1 MARILKV
8 PFAIADATTLT
19 EAGYVGEDVENI
31 LLKLIQ
37 AADYDVA
44 KAEKGIIYIDEIDKI
59 TRKSENPSITRDVS
73 GEGVQQALLKIV
85 EGTTASVPP
94 QGGRKHP
101 HQEFIQINTEN
112 ILFICGGAF
121 EGLDNLIKDRTG
133 KKSIGF
139 GTNLQENKKEDE
151 NEKIKKE
158 INDLKKIIIEQ
169 NSKNKQN
176 KKQKIKEVKELNSQ
190 KEIICILGSGGVGK
204 SIFTVNLAKSL
215 IYSKKKILIIDFDIL
230 NNSLHTILGV
240 KKYSEKISK
249 KIKENNLIKD
259 KICLKEL
266 KIKINKRIDL
276 ISGINLLFDSK
287 YKIDNIQFNNLFN
300 DVKKFYDVIIIDT
313 SSECFFNYTKDII
326 KKSNINIFIV
336 EPNLLEIQKSKN
348 ILKIYKEEWNI
359 DNNKIN
365 ILFNK
370 FNKNSIDINI
380 LKIIFSEYNII
391 GKIDIN
397 NKYNLIIN
405 KNANK
410 IDKNIKKEYLKI
422 IEKYLINRKKQNF
435 IKKIKNKILEVR
447 RSKNE

>member
-1 MARILKV
+1 MKKIITALAEPQLNNELKKEKDFIVIGKDIQYQEGVIEILE
-8 PFAIADATTLT
+8 T
-19 EAGYVGEDVENI
+19 EKEVDFLIISEALPGNEKIENLIEKIKQINNEVNIVII
-31 LLKLIQ
+31 LENKKEELEKNLYSKNVYLILYNKIEIKEIIKLI
-37 AADYDVA
+37 
-44 KAEKGIIYIDEIDKI
+44 K
-59 TRKSENPSITRDVS
+59 
-73 GEGVQQALLKIV
+73 
-85 EGTTASVPP
+85 
-94 QGGRKHP
+94 
-101 HQEFIQINTEN
+101 
-112 ILFICGGAF
+112 
-121 EGLDNLIKDRTG
+121 
-133 KKSIGF
+133 
-139 GTNLQENKKEDE
+139 NKKEDE

-259 KICLKEL
+259 KIGLKEL

-287 YKIDNIQFNNLFN
+287 YKINNIQFNNLFN

-326 KKSNINIFIV
+326 KKSNINILIV

-359 DNNKIN
+359 DNNEIN

>member
-1 MARILKV
+1 MKKIITALAEPQLNNELKKEKDFIVIGKDIQYQEGVIEILE
-8 PFAIADATTLT
+8 T
-19 EAGYVGEDVENI
+19 EKEVDFLIISEALPGNEKIENLIEKIKQINNEVNIVII
-31 LLKLIQ
+31 LENKKEELEKNLYSKNVYLILYNKIEIKEIIKLI
-37 AADYDVA
+37 
-44 KAEKGIIYIDEIDKI
+44 K
-59 TRKSENPSITRDVS
+59 
-73 GEGVQQALLKIV
+73 
-85 EGTTASVPP
+85 
-94 QGGRKHP
+94 
-101 HQEFIQINTEN
+101 
-112 ILFICGGAF
+112 
-121 EGLDNLIKDRTG
+121 
-133 KKSIGF
+133 
-139 GTNLQENKKEDE
+139 NKKEDE

-397 NKYNLIIN
+397 NKYNLIIK

-422 IEKYLINRKKQNF
+422 IEKYLIKRKKQNF

>member
-1 MARILKV
+1 MKKIITALAEPQLNNELKKEKDFIVIGKDIQYQEGVIEILE
-8 PFAIADATTLT
+8 T
-19 EAGYVGEDVENI
+19 EKEVDFLIISEALPGNEKIESLIEKIKQINNEVNIVIILENKKEELEKNLYSKNVYLI
-31 LLKLIQ
+31 LYNKIEIKEIIKLI
-37 AADYDVA
+37 
-44 KAEKGIIYIDEIDKI
+44 K
-59 TRKSENPSITRDVS
+59 
-73 GEGVQQALLKIV
+73 
-85 EGTTASVPP
+85 
-94 QGGRKHP
+94 
-101 HQEFIQINTEN
+101 
-112 ILFICGGAF
+112 
-121 EGLDNLIKDRTG
+121 
-133 KKSIGF
+133 
-139 GTNLQENKKEDE
+139 NKKEDE

-259 KICLKEL
+259 RIGLKEL

-287 YKIDNIQFNNLFN
+287 YKINNIQFNNLFN

-348 ILKIYKEEWNI
+348 ILKIYKEEWDI

>member
-1 MARILKV
+1 MKKIITALAEPQLNNELKKEKDFIVIGKDIQYQEGVIEILE
-8 PFAIADATTLT
+8 T
-19 EAGYVGEDVENI
+19 EKEVDFLIISEALPGNEKLENLIEKIKQINNEVNIVII
-31 LLKLIQ
+31 LENKKEELEKNLYSKNVYLILYNKIEIKEIIKLI
-37 AADYDVA
+37 
-44 KAEKGIIYIDEIDKI
+44 K
-59 TRKSENPSITRDVS
+59 
-73 GEGVQQALLKIV
+73 
-85 EGTTASVPP
+85 
-94 QGGRKHP
+94 
-101 HQEFIQINTEN
+101 
-112 ILFICGGAF
+112 
-121 EGLDNLIKDRTG
+121 
-133 KKSIGF
+133 
-139 GTNLQENKKEDE
+139 NKKEDE

-447 RSKNE
+447 RSKNEWFRNRTKYSKCK

>member
-1 MARILKV
+1 MKKIITALAEPQLNNELKKEKDFIVIGKDIQYQEGVIEILETEKEV
-8 PFAIADATTLT
+8 DFLIISEALPGNEKIENLIEKIKQINNEVNIVIILENKKEELEKNLYSKNVYLTLYNKI
-19 EAGYVGEDVENI
+19 EIKEI
-31 LLKLIQ
+31 IKLI
-37 AADYDVA
+37 
-44 KAEKGIIYIDEIDKI
+44 K
-59 TRKSENPSITRDVS
+59 
-73 GEGVQQALLKIV
+73 
-85 EGTTASVPP
+85 
-94 QGGRKHP
+94 
-101 HQEFIQINTEN
+101 
-112 ILFICGGAF
+112 
-121 EGLDNLIKDRTG
+121 
-133 KKSIGF
+133 
-139 GTNLQENKKEDE
+139 NKKEDE

-249 KIKENNLIKD
+249 KIEENNLIKD
-259 KICLKEL
+259 KIGLKEL

-287 YKIDNIQFNNLFN
+287 YKINNIQFNNLFN

-435 IKKIKNKILEVR
+435 IKNKILEVR

>member
-1 MARILKV
+1 MKKIITALAEPQLNNELKKEKDFIVIGKDIQYQEGVIEILE
-8 PFAIADATTLT
+8 T
-19 EAGYVGEDVENI
+19 EKEVDFLIISEALPGNEKIENLIEKIKQINNEVNIVII
-31 LLKLIQ
+31 LENKKEELEKNLYSKNVYLILYNKIEIKEIIKLI
-37 AADYDVA
+37 
-44 KAEKGIIYIDEIDKI
+44 K
-59 TRKSENPSITRDVS
+59 
-73 GEGVQQALLKIV
+73 
-85 EGTTASVPP
+85 
-94 QGGRKHP
+94 
-101 HQEFIQINTEN
+101 
-112 ILFICGGAF
+112 
-121 EGLDNLIKDRTG
+121 
-133 KKSIGF
+133 
-139 GTNLQENKKEDE
+139 NKKEDE

-169 NSKNKQN
+169 NSKNNQN

-259 KICLKEL
+259 KIGLKEL

-287 YKIDNIQFNNLFN
+287 YKINNIQFNNLFN

-348 ILKIYKEEWNI
+348 IFKIYKEEWNI

-422 IEKYLINRKKQNF
+422 IEKYLMNRKKQNF

>member
-1 MARILKV
+1 MKKIITALAEPQLNNELKKEKDFIVIGKDIQYQEGVIEILE
-8 PFAIADATTLT
+8 T
-19 EAGYVGEDVENI
+19 EKEVDFLIISEALPGNEKIENLIEKIKQINNEVNIVII
-31 LLKLIQ
+31 LENKKEELEKNLYSKNVYLILYNKIEIKEIIKLI
-37 AADYDVA
+37 
-44 KAEKGIIYIDEIDKI
+44 K
-59 TRKSENPSITRDVS
+59 
-73 GEGVQQALLKIV
+73 
-85 EGTTASVPP
+85 
-94 QGGRKHP
+94 
-101 HQEFIQINTEN
+101 
-112 ILFICGGAF
+112 
-121 EGLDNLIKDRTG
+121 
-133 KKSIGF
+133 
-139 GTNLQENKKEDE
+139 NKKEDE

-259 KICLKEL
+259 KIGLKEL

-287 YKIDNIQFNNLFN
+287 YKINNIQFNNLFN

-410 IDKNIKKEYLKI
+410 IDKNIKKKYLKI

>member
-1 MARILKV
+1 MKKIITALAEPQLNNELKKEKDFIVIGKDIQYQEGVIEILE
-8 PFAIADATTLT
+8 T
-19 EAGYVGEDVENI
+19 EKEVDFLIISEALPGNEKIENLIEKIKQINNEVNIVII
-31 LLKLIQ
+31 LENKKEELEKNLYSKNVYLILYNKIEIKEIIKLI
-37 AADYDVA
+37 
-44 KAEKGIIYIDEIDKI
+44 K
-59 TRKSENPSITRDVS
+59 
-73 GEGVQQALLKIV
+73 
-85 EGTTASVPP
+85 
-94 QGGRKHP
+94 
-101 HQEFIQINTEN
+101 
-112 ILFICGGAF
+112 
-121 EGLDNLIKDRTG
+121 
-133 KKSIGF
+133 
-139 GTNLQENKKEDE
+139 NKKEDE

-176 KKQKIKEVKELNSQ
+176 KRQKIKEVKELNSQ

-405 KNANK
+405 KSANK

-422 IEKYLINRKKQNF
+422 IEKYLMNRKKQNF

>member
-1 MARILKV
+1 MKKIITALAEPQLNNELKKEKDFIVIGKDIQYQEGVIEILE
-8 PFAIADATTLT
+8 T
-19 EAGYVGEDVENI
+19 EKEVDFLIISEALPGNEKIENLIEKIKQINNEVNIVII
-31 LLKLIQ
+31 LENKKEELEKNLYSKNVYLILYNKIEIKEIIKLI
-37 AADYDVA
+37 
-44 KAEKGIIYIDEIDKI
+44 K
-59 TRKSENPSITRDVS
+59 
-73 GEGVQQALLKIV
+73 
-85 EGTTASVPP
+85 
-94 QGGRKHP
+94 
-101 HQEFIQINTEN
+101 
-112 ILFICGGAF
+112 
-121 EGLDNLIKDRTG
+121 
-133 KKSIGF
+133 
-139 GTNLQENKKEDE
+139 NKKEDE

-176 KKQKIKEVKELNSQ
+176 KKQKIKAVKELNSQ

-380 LKIIFSEYNII
+380 LKIIFSKYNII

>member
-1 MARILKV
+1 MKKIITALAEPQLNNELKKEKDFIVIGKDIQYQEGVIEILE
-8 PFAIADATTLT
+8 T
-19 EAGYVGEDVENI
+19 EKEVDFLIISEALPGNEKIENLIEKIKQINNEVNIVII
-31 LLKLIQ
+31 LENKKEELEKNLYSKNVYLILYNKIEIKEIIKLI
-37 AADYDVA
+37 
-44 KAEKGIIYIDEIDKI
+44 K
-59 TRKSENPSITRDVS
+59 
-73 GEGVQQALLKIV
+73 
-85 EGTTASVPP
+85 
-94 QGGRKHP
+94 
-101 HQEFIQINTEN
+101 
-112 ILFICGGAF
+112 
-121 EGLDNLIKDRTG
+121 
-133 KKSIGF
+133 
-139 GTNLQENKKEDE
+139 NKKEDE

-259 KICLKEL
+259 KIGLKEL

-287 YKIDNIQFNNLFN
+287 YKINNIQFNNLFN

-447 RSKNE
+447 RSKNEWFRNRTKYSKCK

>member
-1 MARILKV
+1 MKKIITALAEPQLNNELKKEKDFIVIGKDIQYQEGVIEILE
-8 PFAIADATTLT
+8 T
-19 EAGYVGEDVENI
+19 EKEVDFLIISEVLPGNEKIENLIEKIRQINNEVNIVII
-31 LLKLIQ
+31 LENKKEELEKNLYSKNVYLILYNKIEIKEIIKLI
-37 AADYDVA
+37 
-44 KAEKGIIYIDEIDKI
+44 K
-59 TRKSENPSITRDVS
+59 
-73 GEGVQQALLKIV
+73 
-85 EGTTASVPP
+85 
-94 QGGRKHP
+94 
-101 HQEFIQINTEN
+101 
-112 ILFICGGAF
+112 
-121 EGLDNLIKDRTG
+121 
-133 KKSIGF
+133 
-139 GTNLQENKKEDE
+139 NKKEDE

-176 KKQKIKEVKELNSQ
+176 KKQKIKEVKEISSQ

-259 KICLKEL
+259 KIGLEEL

-287 YKIDNIQFNNLFN
+287 YKINNIQFNNLFN

-313 SSECFFNYTKDII
+313 SSECFFNYTKEII

-391 GKIDIN
+391 GKIDISD
-397 NKYNLIIN
+397 KYNLIIN

-435 IKKIKNKILEVR
+435 IKKIKNKILEG
-447 RSKNE
+447 

>member
-1 MARILKV
+1 MKKIITALAEPQLNNELKKEKDFIVIGKDIQYQEGVIEILE
-8 PFAIADATTLT
+8 T
-19 EAGYVGEDVENI
+19 EKEVDFLIISEALPGNEKIENLIEKIKQINNEVNIVII
-31 LLKLIQ
+31 LENKKEELEKNLYSKNVYLILYNKIEIKEIIKLI
-37 AADYDVA
+37 
-44 KAEKGIIYIDEIDKI
+44 K
-59 TRKSENPSITRDVS
+59 
-73 GEGVQQALLKIV
+73 
-85 EGTTASVPP
+85 
-94 QGGRKHP
+94 
-101 HQEFIQINTEN
+101 
-112 ILFICGGAF
+112 
-121 EGLDNLIKDRTG
+121 
-133 KKSIGF
+133 
-139 GTNLQENKKEDE
+139 NKKEDE

-259 KICLKEL
+259 KIGLKEL

-287 YKIDNIQFNNLFN
+287 YKINNIQFNNLFN

-391 GKIDIN
+391 GKIDIK

>member
-1 MARILKV
+1 MKKIITALAEPQLNNELKKEKDFIVIGKDIQYQEGVIEILE
-8 PFAIADATTLT
+8 T
-19 EAGYVGEDVENI
+19 EKEVDFLIISEALPGNEKIENLIEKIKQINNEVNIVII
-31 LLKLIQ
+31 LENKKEELEKNLYSKNVYLILYNKIEIKEIIKLI
-37 AADYDVA
+37 
-44 KAEKGIIYIDEIDKI
+44 K
-59 TRKSENPSITRDVS
+59 
-73 GEGVQQALLKIV
+73 
-85 EGTTASVPP
+85 
-94 QGGRKHP
+94 
-101 HQEFIQINTEN
+101 
-112 ILFICGGAF
+112 
-121 EGLDNLIKDRTG
+121 
-133 KKSIGF
+133 
-139 GTNLQENKKEDE
+139 NKKEDE

-300 DVKKFYDVIIIDT
+300 DIKKFYDVIIIDT

>member
-1 MARILKV
+1 MKKIITALAKPQLNNELKKEKDFIVIGKDIQYQEGVIEILE
-8 PFAIADATTLT
+8 T
-19 EAGYVGEDVENI
+19 EKEVDFLIISEALPGNEKIENLIEKIKQINNEVNIVII
-31 LLKLIQ
+31 LENKKEELEKNLYSKNVYLILYNKIEIKEIIKLI
-37 AADYDVA
+37 
-44 KAEKGIIYIDEIDKI
+44 K
-59 TRKSENPSITRDVS
+59 
-73 GEGVQQALLKIV
+73 
-85 EGTTASVPP
+85 
-94 QGGRKHP
+94 
-101 HQEFIQINTEN
+101 
-112 ILFICGGAF
+112 
-121 EGLDNLIKDRTG
+121 
-133 KKSIGF
+133 
-139 GTNLQENKKEDE
+139 NKKEDE

-169 NSKNKQN
+169 NSKNRQN

-259 KICLKEL
+259 KIGLKEL

-287 YKIDNIQFNNLFN
+287 YKINNIQFNNLFN

-422 IEKYLINRKKQNF
+422 IEKYLMNRKKQNF

>member
-1 MARILKV
+1 MKKIITALAEPQLNNELKKEKDFIVIGKDIQYQEGVIEILE
-8 PFAIADATTLT
+8 T
-19 EAGYVGEDVENI
+19 EKEVDFLIISEALPGNEKIENLIEKIKQINNEVNIVII
-31 LLKLIQ
+31 LENKKEELEKNLYSKNVYLILYNKIEIKEIIKLI
-37 AADYDVA
+37 
-44 KAEKGIIYIDEIDKI
+44 K
-59 TRKSENPSITRDVS
+59 
-73 GEGVQQALLKIV
+73 
-85 EGTTASVPP
+85 
-94 QGGRKHP
+94 
-101 HQEFIQINTEN
+101 
-112 ILFICGGAF
+112 
-121 EGLDNLIKDRTG
+121 
-133 KKSIGF
+133 
-139 GTNLQENKKEDE
+139 NKKEDE

-380 LKIIFSEYNII
+380 LKIIFSKYNII

-422 IEKYLINRKKQNF
+422 IEKYLMNRKKQNF

>member
-1 MARILKV
+1 MKKIITALAEPQLNNELKKEKDFIVIGKDIQYQEGVIEILETEKEV
-8 PFAIADATTLT
+8 DFLIISETLPGN
-19 EAGYVGEDVENI
+19 EKIESLIEKIKQINNEVNIVIILENKKEELEKNLYSKNVYLI
-31 LLKLIQ
+31 LYNKIEIKEIIKLI
-37 AADYDVA
+37 
-44 KAEKGIIYIDEIDKI
+44 K
-59 TRKSENPSITRDVS
+59 
-73 GEGVQQALLKIV
+73 
-85 EGTTASVPP
+85 
-94 QGGRKHP
+94 
-101 HQEFIQINTEN
+101 
-112 ILFICGGAF
+112 
-121 EGLDNLIKDRTG
+121 
-133 KKSIGF
+133 
-139 GTNLQENKKEDE
+139 NKKEDE

-204 SIFTVNLAKSL
+204 SIFTVNLTKSL

-259 KICLKEL
+259 KIGLKEL

-287 YKIDNIQFNNLFN
+287 YKINNIQFNNLFN
-300 DVKKFYDVIIIDT
+300 DVKKFYDVIIIET

-348 ILKIYKEEWNI
+348 ILKIYKEEWDI

>member
-1 MARILKV
+1 MKKIITALAEPQLNNELKKEKDFIVIGKDIQYQEGVIEILE
-8 PFAIADATTLT
+8 T
-19 EAGYVGEDVENI
+19 EKEVDFLIISEALPGNEKLENLIEKIKQINNEVNIVII
-31 LLKLIQ
+31 LENKKEELEKNLYSKNVYLILYNKIEIKEIIKLI
-37 AADYDVA
+37 
-44 KAEKGIIYIDEIDKI
+44 K
-59 TRKSENPSITRDVS
+59 
-73 GEGVQQALLKIV
+73 
-85 EGTTASVPP
+85 
-94 QGGRKHP
+94 
-101 HQEFIQINTEN
+101 
-112 ILFICGGAF
+112 
-121 EGLDNLIKDRTG
+121 
-133 KKSIGF
+133 
-139 GTNLQENKKEDE
+139 NKKEDE

-259 KICLKEL
+259 RIGLKEL

-287 YKIDNIQFNNLFN
+287 YKINNIQFNNLFN

-348 ILKIYKEEWNI
+348 ILKIYKEEWDI

-397 NKYNLIIN
+397 NKYNLMIN

>member
-1 MARILKV
+1 MKKIITALAEPQLNNELKKEKDFIVIGKDIQYQEGVIEILE
-8 PFAIADATTLT
+8 T
-19 EAGYVGEDVENI
+19 EKEVDFLIISEALPGNEKIENLIEKIKQINNEVNIVII
-31 LLKLIQ
+31 LENKKEELEKNLYSKNVYLILYNKIEIKEIIKLI
-37 AADYDVA
+37 
-44 KAEKGIIYIDEIDKI
+44 K
-59 TRKSENPSITRDVS
+59 
-73 GEGVQQALLKIV
+73 
-85 EGTTASVPP
+85 
-94 QGGRKHP
+94 
-101 HQEFIQINTEN
+101 
-112 ILFICGGAF
+112 
-121 EGLDNLIKDRTG
+121 
-133 KKSIGF
+133 
-139 GTNLQENKKEDE
+139 NKKEDE

-190 KEIICILGSGGVGK
+190 KEIICILGSGGVGE

-259 KICLKEL
+259 KIGLKEL

-287 YKIDNIQFNNLFN
+287 YKINNIQFNNLFN

>member
-1 MARILKV
+1 MKKIITALAEPQLNNELKKEKDFIVIGKDIQYQEGVIEILETEKEVDFLIISEALPGNEKIENLIEKIRRINNEVNIVIIL
-8 PFAIADATTLT
+8 
-19 EAGYVGEDVENI
+19 ENKKEELEKNLYSKNVYLI
-31 LLKLIQ
+31 LYNKIEIKEIIKLI
-37 AADYDVA
+37 
-44 KAEKGIIYIDEIDKI
+44 K
-59 TRKSENPSITRDVS
+59 
-73 GEGVQQALLKIV
+73 
-85 EGTTASVPP
+85 
-94 QGGRKHP
+94 
-101 HQEFIQINTEN
+101 
-112 ILFICGGAF
+112 
-121 EGLDNLIKDRTG
+121 
-133 KKSIGF
+133 
-139 GTNLQENKKEDE
+139 NKKEDE

-259 KICLKEL
+259 KISLEEL

-287 YKIDNIQFNNLFN
+287 YKINNIQFNNLFN

-391 GKIDIN
+391 GKIDISD
-397 NKYNLIIN
+397 KYNLIIN

-422 IEKYLINRKKQNF
+422 IEKYLRNRKKQNF

>member
-1 MARILKV
+1 MKKIITALAEPQLNNELKKEKDFIVIGKDIQYQEGVIEILE
-8 PFAIADATTLT
+8 T
-19 EAGYVGEDVENI
+19 EKEVDFLIISEALPGNEKIENLIEKIKQINNEVNIVII
-31 LLKLIQ
+31 LENKKEELEKNLYSKNVYLILYNKIEIKEIIKLI
-37 AADYDVA
+37 
-44 KAEKGIIYIDEIDKI
+44 K
-59 TRKSENPSITRDVS
+59 
-73 GEGVQQALLKIV
+73 
-85 EGTTASVPP
+85 
-94 QGGRKHP
+94 
-101 HQEFIQINTEN
+101 
-112 ILFICGGAF
+112 
-121 EGLDNLIKDRTG
+121 
-133 KKSIGF
+133 
-139 GTNLQENKKEDE
+139 NKKEDE

-276 ISGINLLFDSK
+276 ISGINLLFNSK

>member
-1 MARILKV
+1 MKKIITALAEPQLNNELKKEKDFIVIGKDIQYQEGVIEILE
-8 PFAIADATTLT
+8 T
-19 EAGYVGEDVENI
+19 EKEVDFLIISEALPGNEKLENLIEKIKQINNEVNIVII
-31 LLKLIQ
+31 LENKKEELEKNLYSKNVYLILYNKIEIKEIIKLI
-37 AADYDVA
+37 
-44 KAEKGIIYIDEIDKI
+44 K
-59 TRKSENPSITRDVS
+59 
-73 GEGVQQALLKIV
+73 
-85 EGTTASVPP
+85 
-94 QGGRKHP
+94 
-101 HQEFIQINTEN
+101 
-112 ILFICGGAF
+112 
-121 EGLDNLIKDRTG
+121 
-133 KKSIGF
+133 
-139 GTNLQENKKEDE
+139 NKKEDE

-176 KKQKIKEVKELNSQ
+176 KKQKIKEVKELNLQ

-230 NNSLHTILGV
+230 NNSIHTILGV

-259 KICLKEL
+259 KIGLKEL

-287 YKIDNIQFNNLFN
+287 YKINNIQFNNLFN

>member
-1 MARILKV
+1 MKKIITALAEPQLNNELKKEKDFIVIGKDIQYQEGVIEILE
-8 PFAIADATTLT
+8 T
-19 EAGYVGEDVENI
+19 EKEVDFLIISEALPGNEKLENLIEKIKQINNEVNIVII
-31 LLKLIQ
+31 LENKKEELEKNLYSKNVYLILYNKIEIKEIIKLI
-37 AADYDVA
+37 
-44 KAEKGIIYIDEIDKI
+44 K
-59 TRKSENPSITRDVS
+59 
-73 GEGVQQALLKIV
+73 
-85 EGTTASVPP
+85 
-94 QGGRKHP
+94 
-101 HQEFIQINTEN
+101 
-112 ILFICGGAF
+112 
-121 EGLDNLIKDRTG
+121 
-133 KKSIGF
+133 
-139 GTNLQENKKEDE
+139 NKKEDE

-435 IKKIKNKILEVR
+435 IKKIKNKI
-447 RSKNE
+447 KY

>member
-1 MARILKV
+1 MKKIITALAEPQLNNELKKEKDFIVIGKDIQYQEGVIEILE
-8 PFAIADATTLT
+8 T
-19 EAGYVGEDVENI
+19 EKEVDFLIISEALPGNEKIENLIEKIKQINNEVNIVII
-31 LLKLIQ
+31 LENKKEELEKNLYSKNVYLILYNKIEIKEIIKLI
-37 AADYDVA
+37 
-44 KAEKGIIYIDEIDKI
+44 K
-59 TRKSENPSITRDVS
+59 
-73 GEGVQQALLKIV
+73 
-85 EGTTASVPP
+85 
-94 QGGRKHP
+94 
-101 HQEFIQINTEN
+101 
-112 ILFICGGAF
+112 
-121 EGLDNLIKDRTG
+121 
-133 KKSIGF
+133 
-139 GTNLQENKKEDE
+139 NKKEDE

-240 KKYSEKISK
+240 KKYSERISK

-313 SSECFFNYTKDII
+313 SSEYFFNYTKDII

-422 IEKYLINRKKQNF
+422 IEKYLMNRKKQNF

>member
-1 MARILKV
+1 MKKIITALAEPQLNNELKKEKDFIVIGKDIQYQEGVIEILE
-8 PFAIADATTLT
+8 T
-19 EAGYVGEDVENI
+19 EKEVDFLIISEALPGNEKIENLIEKIKQINNEVNIVII
-31 LLKLIQ
+31 LENKKEELEKNLYSKNVYLILYNKIEIKEIIKLI
-37 AADYDVA
+37 
-44 KAEKGIIYIDEIDKI
+44 K
-59 TRKSENPSITRDVS
+59 
-73 GEGVQQALLKIV
+73 
-85 EGTTASVPP
+85 
-94 QGGRKHP
+94 
-101 HQEFIQINTEN
+101 
-112 ILFICGGAF
+112 
-121 EGLDNLIKDRTG
+121 
-133 KKSIGF
+133 
-139 GTNLQENKKEDE
+139 NKKEDE

-249 KIKENNLIKD
+249 KIEENNLIKD
-259 KICLKEL
+259 KIGLKEL

-287 YKIDNIQFNNLFN
+287 YKINNIQFNNLFN

-435 IKKIKNKILEVR
+435 IKNKILEVR

>member
-1 MARILKV
+1 MKKIITALAEPQLNNELKKEKDFIVIGKDIQYQEGVIEILE
-8 PFAIADATTLT
+8 T
-19 EAGYVGEDVENI
+19 EKEVDFLIISEALPGNEKLENLIEKIKQINNEVNIVII
-31 LLKLIQ
+31 LENKKEELEKNLYSKNVYLILYNKIEIKEIIKLI
-37 AADYDVA
+37 
-44 KAEKGIIYIDEIDKI
+44 K
-59 TRKSENPSITRDVS
+59 
-73 GEGVQQALLKIV
+73 
-85 EGTTASVPP
+85 
-94 QGGRKHP
+94 
-101 HQEFIQINTEN
+101 
-112 ILFICGGAF
+112 
-121 EGLDNLIKDRTG
+121 
-133 KKSIGF
+133 
-139 GTNLQENKKEDE
+139 NKKEDE

-259 KICLKEL
+259 RIGLKEL

-287 YKIDNIQFNNLFN
+287 YKINNIQFNNLFN

-447 RSKNE
+447 RSKNEWFRNRTKYSKCK

>member
-1 MARILKV
+1 MKKIITALAEPQLNNELKKEKDFIVIGKDIQYQEGVIEILE
-8 PFAIADATTLT
+8 T
-19 EAGYVGEDVENI
+19 EKEVDFLIISEALPGNEKIENLIEKIKQINNEVNIVII
-31 LLKLIQ
+31 LENKKEELEKNLYSKNVYLILYNKIEIKEIIKLI
-37 AADYDVA
+37 
-44 KAEKGIIYIDEIDKI
+44 K
-59 TRKSENPSITRDVS
+59 
-73 GEGVQQALLKIV
+73 
-85 EGTTASVPP
+85 
-94 QGGRKHP
+94 
-101 HQEFIQINTEN
+101 
-112 ILFICGGAF
+112 
-121 EGLDNLIKDRTG
+121 
-133 KKSIGF
+133 
-139 GTNLQENKKEDE
+139 NKKEDE

-240 KKYSEKISK
+240 KKYSERISK

-259 KICLKEL
+259 KIGLKEL

-287 YKIDNIQFNNLFN
+287 YKINNIQFNNLFN

-422 IEKYLINRKKQNF
+422 IEKYLINRKKKF
-435 IKKIKNKILEVR
+435 L
-447 RSKNE
+447 

>member
-1 MARILKV
+1 MKKIITALAEPQLNNELKKEKDFIVIGKDIQYQEGVIEILE
-8 PFAIADATTLT
+8 T
-19 EAGYVGEDVENI
+19 EKEVDFLIISEALPGNEKLENLIEKIKQINNEVNIVII
-31 LLKLIQ
+31 LENKKEELEKNLYSKNVYLILYNKIEIKEIIKLI
-37 AADYDVA
+37 
-44 KAEKGIIYIDEIDKI
+44 K
-59 TRKSENPSITRDVS
+59 
-73 GEGVQQALLKIV
+73 
-85 EGTTASVPP
+85 
-94 QGGRKHP
+94 
-101 HQEFIQINTEN
+101 
-112 ILFICGGAF
+112 
-121 EGLDNLIKDRTG
+121 
-133 KKSIGF
+133 
-139 GTNLQENKKEDE
+139 NKKEDE

-204 SIFTVNLAKSL
+204 SIFTVNLTKSL

-259 KICLKEL
+259 KIGLKEL

-287 YKIDNIQFNNLFN
+287 YKINNIQFNNLFN

-348 ILKIYKEEWNI
+348 ILKIYKEEWDI

>member
-1 MARILKV
+1 MKKIITALAEPQLNNELKKEKDFIVIGKDIQYQEGVIEILE
-8 PFAIADATTLT
+8 T
-19 EAGYVGEDVENI
+19 EKEVDFLIISEALPGNEKIENLIEKIKQINNEVNIVII
-31 LLKLIQ
+31 LENKKEELEKNLYSKNVYLILYNKIEIKEIIKLI
-37 AADYDVA
+37 
-44 KAEKGIIYIDEIDKI
+44 K
-59 TRKSENPSITRDVS
+59 
-73 GEGVQQALLKIV
+73 
-85 EGTTASVPP
+85 
-94 QGGRKHP
+94 
-101 HQEFIQINTEN
+101 
-112 ILFICGGAF
+112 
-121 EGLDNLIKDRTG
+121 
-133 KKSIGF
+133 
-139 GTNLQENKKEDE
+139 NKKEDE

-259 KICLKEL
+259 KIGLKEL

-287 YKIDNIQFNNLFN
+287 YKINNIQFNNLFN

-359 DNNKIN
+359 DNNKEAITARKELLN
-365 ILFNK
+365 KLDEIVELQKSKDSKTKKWDKAKKILGFILDK
-370 FNKNSIDINI
+370 GADIAIMYIPQI
-380 LKIIFSEYNII
+380 LKAISN
-391 GKIDIN
+391 
-397 NKYNLIIN
+397 
-405 KNANK
+405 
-410 IDKNIKKEYLKI
+410 
-422 IEKYLINRKKQNF
+422 
-435 IKKIKNKILEVR
+435 
-447 RSKNE
+447 

>member
-1 MARILKV
+1 MKKIITALAEPQLNNELKKEKDFIVIGKDIQYQEGVIEILE
-8 PFAIADATTLT
+8 T
-19 EAGYVGEDVENI
+19 EKEVDFLIISEALPGNEKLENLIEKIKQINNEVNIVII
-31 LLKLIQ
+31 LENKKEELEKNLYSKNVYLILYNKIEIKEIIKLI
-37 AADYDVA
+37 
-44 KAEKGIIYIDEIDKI
+44 K
-59 TRKSENPSITRDVS
+59 
-73 GEGVQQALLKIV
+73 
-85 EGTTASVPP
+85 
-94 QGGRKHP
+94 
-101 HQEFIQINTEN
+101 
-112 ILFICGGAF
+112 
-121 EGLDNLIKDRTG
+121 
-133 KKSIGF
+133 
-139 GTNLQENKKEDE
+139 NKKEDE

-259 KICLKEL
+259 RIGLKEL

-287 YKIDNIQFNNLFN
+287 YKINNIQFNNLFN

>member
-1 MARILKV
+1 MKKIITALAEPQLNNELKKEKDFIVIGKDIQYQEGVIEILE
-8 PFAIADATTLT
+8 T
-19 EAGYVGEDVENI
+19 EKEVDFLIISEALPGNEKIENLIEKIKQINNEVNIVII
-31 LLKLIQ
+31 LENKKEELEKNLYSKNVYLILYNKIEIKEIIKLI
-37 AADYDVA
+37 
-44 KAEKGIIYIDEIDKI
+44 K
-59 TRKSENPSITRDVS
+59 
-73 GEGVQQALLKIV
+73 
-85 EGTTASVPP
+85 
-94 QGGRKHP
+94 
-101 HQEFIQINTEN
+101 
-112 ILFICGGAF
+112 
-121 EGLDNLIKDRTG
+121 
-133 KKSIGF
+133 
-139 GTNLQENKKEDE
+139 NKKEDE

-176 KKQKIKEVKELNSQ
+176 KRQKIKEVKELNSQ

-230 NNSLHTILGV
+230 NDSLHTILGV
-240 KKYSEKISK
+240 KRYSEKISK

-276 ISGINLLFDSK
+276 ISEINLLFDSK

>member
-1 MARILKV
+1 MKKIITALAEPQLNNELKKEKDFIVIGKDIQYQEGVIEILETEKEV
-8 PFAIADATTLT
+8 DFLIISETLPGN
-19 EAGYVGEDVENI
+19 EKIESLIEKIKQINNEVNIVIILENKKEELEKNLYSKNVYLI
-31 LLKLIQ
+31 LYNKIEIKEIIKLI
-37 AADYDVA
+37 
-44 KAEKGIIYIDEIDKI
+44 K
-59 TRKSENPSITRDVS
+59 
-73 GEGVQQALLKIV
+73 
-85 EGTTASVPP
+85 
-94 QGGRKHP
+94 
-101 HQEFIQINTEN
+101 
-112 ILFICGGAF
+112 
-121 EGLDNLIKDRTG
+121 
-133 KKSIGF
+133 
-139 GTNLQENKKEDE
+139 NKKEDE

-259 KICLKEL
+259 KIGLKEL

-287 YKIDNIQFNNLFN
+287 YKINNIQFNNLFN

-348 ILKIYKEEWNI
+348 ILKIYKEEWDI

>member
-1 MARILKV
+1 MKKIITALAEPQLNNELKKEKDFIVIGKDIQYQEGVIEILE
-8 PFAIADATTLT
+8 T
-19 EAGYVGEDVENI
+19 EKEVDFLIISEALPGNEKIENLIEKIKQINNEVNIVII
-31 LLKLIQ
+31 LENKKEEIEKNLYSKNVYLILYNKIEIKEIIKLI
-37 AADYDVA
+37 
-44 KAEKGIIYIDEIDKI
+44 K
-59 TRKSENPSITRDVS
+59 
-73 GEGVQQALLKIV
+73 
-85 EGTTASVPP
+85 
-94 QGGRKHP
+94 
-101 HQEFIQINTEN
+101 
-112 ILFICGGAF
+112 
-121 EGLDNLIKDRTG
+121 
-133 KKSIGF
+133 
-139 GTNLQENKKEDE
+139 NKKEDE

-259 KICLKEL
+259 KIGLKEL

-287 YKIDNIQFNNLFN
+287 YKINNIQFNNLFN